1 MKHCSDSSS
10 EVSKVSGKKLTKR
23 LIHTSLISGIFAGSM
38 MSAGL
43 VHAAKIKIAVG
54 HQSMC
59 TDTYTAGIVIKELG
73 LLEKH
78 LPTDG
83 KYADAEYKISWSDYS
98 SGGPITNQMLA
109 NKLNIGVMG
118 DYPLIVNGAKFQ
130 ETDSLRTLYVA
141 GTGYNLKGSG
151 NAIVVPIDSDIYS
164 IDQLKGK
171 AVSTPVGSAA
181 WGMLLKA
188 MQDNDLPSSDYQL
201 KNQSPAVGAANI
213 AAGKIDAHS
222 DFCPWSEIM
231 EFRGTGR
238 KIYDGSEA
246 GVPYLH
252 GVVVREDFAEEYPE
266 IVEAF
271 VKAVYDA
278 GEWIR
283 SDPMEAVTQME
294 GWTGV
299 EKEVLYLYFSK
310 GGHLTLDPTIKPD
323 WIDALKFD
331 HGVLAKEKAI
341 PHLDFDAWITEDY
354 LLAAY
359 KDLGVDYE
367 ADKAMIVDPTKANKG
382 LPYEI
387 WHSRD
392 GVSTYKDV
400 AGFLTAM
407 AEMTGT
413 GAKLNATY
421 VYDIETGLKLFGKT
435 AFWVKSG
442 ETYSTFLRKGEAE
455 AYAASNAGE
464 VVTFDAAISNF
475 VKEG

>member
-1 MKHCSDSSS
+1 M
-10 EVSKVSGKKLTKR
+10 GFR
-23 LIHTSLISGIFAGSM
+23 NLIGGVVLAS
-38 MSAGL
+38 GL
-43 VHAAKIKIAVG
+43 VTLASNASADTINIAIG

-59 TDTYTAGIVIKELG
+59 TDTYTAGIVVKELG
-73 LLEKH
+73 LLEKY
-78 LPTDG
+78 LPKDG
-83 KYADAEYKISWSDYS
+83 KYSDAEYEVSWADYS

-109 NKLNIGVMG
+109 NKLNFGVMG

-130 ETDSLRTLYVA
+130 ETESLRTVYVA

-151 NAIVVPIDSDIYS
+151 NAIVVPVESDIYS
-164 IDQLKGK
+164 IDQLEGK
-171 AVSTPVGSAA
+171 EVSTPVGSAA

-188 MQDNDLPSSDYQL
+188 MQDNEISTSEYVL

-238 KIYDGSEA
+238 KIYDGSET

-252 GVVVREDFAEEYPE
+252 GVVVREDFAKEYPE
-266 IVEAF
+266 VVQAF
-271 VKAVYDA
+271 IKAVWEA

-283 SDPMEAVTQME
+283 KDPMEAVSLME

-310 GGHLTLDPTIKPD
+310 GGHLTLEPSIKTE
-323 WIDALKFD
+323 WVDALKFN
-331 HGVLAKEKAI
+331 HGVLVKEKAI
-341 PHLDFDAWITEDY
+341 PPLDFDAWITEDY
-354 LLAAY
+354 IKAAY
-359 KDLGVDYE
+359 TDLGVDYE
-367 ADKAMIVDPTKANKG
+367 ADKAALVDPVEANKG
-382 LPYEI
+382 LPMEI
-387 WHSRD
+387 WHARD
-392 GVSTYKDV
+392 GVSTYPSMPE
-400 AGFLTAM
+400 FLTAL
-407 AEMTGT
+407 AEMQAT
-413 GAKLNATY
+413 GAKLNSTY

-455 AYAASNAGE
+455 THASANAGE
-464 VVTFDAAISNF
+464 LITFDDAVADFAPS
-475 VKEG
+475 EG

>member
-1 MKHCSDSSS
+1 MKCIRT
-10 EVSKVSGKKLTKR
+10 VSKSLLMIAGIGMGV
-23 LIHTSLISGIFAGSM
+23 TSQAYAETIR
-38 MSAGL
+38 
-43 VHAAKIKIAVG
+43 IAVG

-59 TDTYTAGIVIKELG
+59 TDTYTAGIVIKELK

-78 LPTDG
+78 LPKTG
-83 KYADAEYKISWSDYS
+83 KYAEADFKVTWSDYS

-109 NKLNIGVMG
+109 NKLNFGVMG

-151 NAIVVPIDSDIYS
+151 NAIVVPVDSDIYS
-164 IDQLKGK
+164 IKELKGK
-171 AVSTPVGSAA
+171 EVSTPVGSAA

-188 MQDNDLPSSDYQL
+188 MQDNDLPSSAYTL

-238 KIYDGSEA
+238 KIYDGSET

-252 GVVVREDFAEEYPE
+252 GVVVREDFAIDYPE
-266 IVEAF
+266 VVTAF
-271 VKAVYDA
+271 VKAVYEA

-283 SDPMEAVTQME
+283 SDPMQAVSMME

-310 GGHLTLDPTIKPD
+310 GGHLTLDPTIKD
-323 WIDALKFD
+323 EWVEALDFN
-331 HGVLAKEKAI
+331 HGVLAREKAI
-341 PHLDFDAWITEDY
+341 PSLDFGEWITEDFVK
-354 LLAAY
+354 AAY
-359 KDLGVDYE
+359 SELGKDYE
-367 ADKAMIVDPTKANKG
+367 AEKMTTVDAEIANKG
-382 LPYEI
+382 LPNEI
-387 WHSRD
+387 WHARD
-392 GVSTYKDV
+392 GVSSYADMPS
-400 AGFLTAM
+400 FLTAM
-407 AEMTGT
+407 AEMQGT

-435 AFWVKSG
+435 AFWVKGADS
-442 ETYSTFLRKGEAE
+442 YATFLRKGEAE
-455 AYAASNAGE
+455 DYASKNGGQLID
-464 VVTFDAAISNF
+464 FDTAIADF
-475 VKEG
+475 IKEG